1 MYYWEESKSWHI
13 STTRSYDNT
22 NIVWDKKNTYENMLN
37 TVLNEY
43 NTNYTNFCKELDK
56 DTCYTFGIKH
66 VSTSMLFVCACKC
79 AAISMCLSVLL
90 NVCNALRIYYV
101 A

>member
-1 MYYWEESKSWHI
+1 MSSCVYLAVYI
-13 STTRSYDNT
+13 CVCVAAR
-22 NIVWDKKNTYENMLN
+22 I
-37 TVLNEY
+37 
-43 NTNYTNFCKELDK
+43 
-56 DTCYTFGIKH
+56 YTFGIKH
-66 VSTSMLFVCACKC
+66 VSTSMLFVCACEC